1 MPRAR
6 DRLLRRLHLRLTA
19 IWTAAW
25 LLCVAALC
33 TVAILTH
40 ARLTQLDLA
49 SNLRLRATAVY
60 GLAWFDAEGRLHD
73 EVLRKEPG
81 LLDGDA
87 DIWVIGNGTPARV
100 LLKPAKPRFDLADP
114 FAVADAAMSEGPE
127 GLREGRDRNGRAYLL
142 QGKETYDDQDRA
154 VATILVLA
162 DPAARDAAQAAFVR
176 WTLLIAAAFAALGI
190 VVGNVLSRR
199 SLRPAIASFEQQ
211 ERFLAAAAHELRTPV
226 ARLQAL
232 CETAHD
238 GREPAE
244 QVLGKV
250 ARVAGQTAGL
260 VDKLLLLAR
269 LDAAAAPA
277 TKEAVRLDLLVEAVI
292 PEDAAVELHATES
305 VIDADVRLV
314 QTAVRN
320 LIENALVHAAKAT
333 DTEPVVVTVEA
344 NKVIVEDRG
353 PGFPDELLARLR
365 EPFVSGP
372 GSPGSGLGLSIVQHI
387 AQLHGGEVRLS
398 NRDGG
403 GARVELVLQGRA

>member
-73 EVLRKEPG
+73 DMLRKEPG

-87 DIWVIGNGTPARV
+87 DIWIIDNGPTPRV
-100 LLKPAKPRFDLADP
+100 LLKPARPRFDLAAP
-114 FAVADAAMSEGPE
+114 FALADAAMSDGPE

-142 QGKETYDDQDRA
+142 QGKETYDDHDRA

-162 DPAARDAAQAAFVR
+162 DPSARDAAQAAFVR

-250 ARVAGQTAGL
+250 ERVAGQTAGL

-277 TKEAVRLDLLVEAVI
+277 SKEPVRLDLLVEAVI
-292 PEDAAVELHATES
+292 PEDRDVAFEATQS
-305 VIDADVRLV
+305 IVDADVRLI

-320 LIENALVHAAKAT
+320 LIENALVHAAKTAAN
-333 DTEPVVVTVEA
+333 EPVAVTVEA

-353 PGFPDELLARLR
+353 PGFPEDLLARLR

-387 AQLHGGEVRLS
+387 AQLHGGELRLL
-398 NRDGG
+398 NRPGG
-403 GARVELVLQGRA
+403 GARVELIL

>member
-19 IWTAAW
+19 VWTGAW

-33 TVAILTH
+33 AVAIFTH

-87 DIWVIGNGTPARV
+87 DIWVIGNGAPARV
-100 LLKPAKPRFDLADP
+100 LLAPARPRFDLADP
-114 FAVADAAMSEGPE
+114 FALADAAMSDGPE

-142 QGKETYDDQDRA
+142 QGKETYDDRDRP

-176 WTLLIAAAFAALGI
+176 NTLLLAAAFAALGI
-190 VVGNVLSRR
+190 VLGNVLSRR

-232 CETAHD
+232 CESAHD

-244 QVLGKV
+244 RVLGKV
-250 ARVAGQTAGL
+250 ERVAGQTAGL

-269 LDAAAAPA
+269 LDAAATPVS
-277 TKEAVRLDLLVEAVI
+277 KEPVRLDLLVEAVI
-292 PEDAAVELHATES
+292 PEDRAIEFHAIES
-305 VIDADVRLV
+305 VIDADVRLL

-320 LIENALVHAAKAT
+320 LIENALVHAAKGDGA
-333 DTEPVVVTVEA
+333 EPVVVTVEA
-344 NKVIVEDRG
+344 GKVIVEDLG
-353 PGFPDELLARLR
+353 PGFPAESLARLR

-387 AQLHGGEVRLS
+387 AELHGGELRLL
-398 NRDGG
+398 NRAGG
-403 GARVELVLQGRA
+403 GARVELILKARV

>member
-6 DRLLRRLHLRLTA
+6 ERLLRGLHLRLSA
-19 IWTAAW
+19 VWTLAW

-33 TVAILTH
+33 AVAILTH

-60 GLAWFDAEGRLHD
+60 GLAWFDADGRLHD
-73 EVLRKEPG
+73 DLLRKEPG

-87 DIWVIGNGTPARV
+87 DIWVIGNGEPARA
-100 LLKPAKPRFDLADP
+100 LLAPARPRFDLADP
-114 FAVADAAMSEGPE
+114 FALADAAMRGGPE
-127 GLREGRDRNGRAYLL
+127 GALEGVDRRGRRYLL
-142 QGKETYDDQDRA
+142 QAKETYDDRDRA
-154 VATILVLA
+154 IATILVLA

-176 WTLLIAAAFAALGI
+176 RTLLIALGFALFGI
-190 VVGNVLSRR
+190 LVGHWLSRR

-238 GREPAE
+238 GREPPA
-244 QVLGKV
+244 QMLAKV
-250 ARVAGQTAGL
+250 ERVAGQTAGL

-269 LDAAAAPA
+269 LDANAAPA
-277 TKEAVRLDLLVEAVI
+277 AKEPVRLDLLVEAVL
-292 PEDAAVELHATES
+292 PEDREVDFRASES
-305 VIDADVRLV
+305 VVEADVRLI

-320 LIENALVHAAKAT
+320 LIENALVHAAASGSA
-333 DTEPVVVTVEA
+333 EPVAVTVQVRT
-344 NKVIVEDRG
+344 VIVEDRG
-353 PGFPDELLARLR
+353 PGFPADLLARLR

-387 AQLHGGEVRLS
+387 AQLHGGELRLL
-398 NRDGG
+398 NRAGG
-403 GARVELVLQGRA
+403 GARVELIL